1 MCTSRRKRGE
11 RIHIR
16 SLNVGKHCPLDLD
29 PRILFDGLLSH
40 FIAYMLP
47 FTIAIG
53 PYIESFAVLGL
64 LLDVCG
70 YGYFVL
76 DKALGGGPQVVMSAR
91 DDEESRVGKEKGDR
105 RKRKGT
111 NFCNTVINLSIKQSL
126 WRRMLPILVIGSEI
140 TFCEVAKDRGHNDF
154 TPSPLAT
161 EVEVEFIVLVVLRA
175 RDVVLGR
182 G

>member
-1 MCTSRRKRGE
+1 MHKQEKKGR

-16 SLNVGKHCPLDLD
+16 SLDIGKHGPLHLD
-29 PRILFDGLLSH
+29 PRILFDSLLSH

-70 YGYFVL
+70 YGYLVL
-76 DKALGGGPQVVMSAR
+76 DKALGGGQHVIMSAR
-91 DDEESRVGKEKGDR
+91 DDEESRVGKETGER

-111 NFCNTVINLSIKQSL
+111 NFCDTVIDLSIK
-126 WRRMLPILVIGSEI
+126 
-140 TFCEVAKDRGHNDF
+140 
-154 TPSPLAT
+154 
-161 EVEVEFIVLVVLRA
+161 
-175 RDVVLGR
+175 
-182 G
+182 